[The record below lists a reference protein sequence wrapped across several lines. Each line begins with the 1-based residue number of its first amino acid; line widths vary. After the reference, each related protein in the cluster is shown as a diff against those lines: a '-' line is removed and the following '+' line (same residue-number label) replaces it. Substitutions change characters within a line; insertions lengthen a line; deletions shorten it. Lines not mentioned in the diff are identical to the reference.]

1 MVMNIEKILPL
12 HNWHNGEVRVS
23 PTQTA
28 TSLILAAAL
37 GLLAC
42 GRDEGT
48 SEGRQEGWVPGL
60 EGAWSSPH
68 PDAES
73 SFAIERIGYGGG
85 NEETKGASGVRIL
98 MADQV
103 LAAPRLYTSGH
114 GPEAILISFS
124 GRVLHRWHC
133 DWRSLQDVPA
143 LDGPTQNT
151 FRRALLLPQGD
162 LLAVFGGRG
171 LVRMDLEAKPRW
183 IYTERAHHDLTLD
196 EQGQL
201 WTLIRKEAI
210 EPRLGHSSPIV
221 EDCIV
226 QLDLESGQELRR
238 VSVLEALLQS
248 PAARL
253 VREARVNQGDF
264 LHTNTLEILSSKKAA
279 LHPNWK
285 PGQALIC
292 LRELDALAVVDLE
305 AERVVWYKAEAGVAP
320 HEPETTEAGTLL
332 LFDNHGNQGAS
343 AVREFNLPGFKQVWS
358 HKGQPP
364 DQFFSRFCGAAHR
377 LSNGNTLI
385 VESNRGLAFELDPD
399 GNRVWEFANP
409 ERAGKGD
416 RWIAAIFDL
425 FPISG
430 KSPEADL
437 SWLPE

>member
-143 LDGPTQNT
+143 LDG
-151 FRRALLLPQGD
+151 
-162 LLAVFGGRG
+162 
-171 LVRMDLEAKPRW
+171 
-183 IYTERAHHDLTLD
+183 
-196 EQGQL
+196 
-201 WTLIRKEAI
+201 
-210 EPRLGHSSPIV
+210 
-221 EDCIV
+221 
-226 QLDLESGQELRR
+226 
-238 VSVLEALLQS
+238 
-248 PAARL
+248 
-253 VREARVNQGDF
+253 
-264 LHTNTLEILSSKKAA
+264 
-279 LHPNWK
+279 
-285 PGQALIC
+285 
-292 LRELDALAVVDLE
+292 
-305 AERVVWYKAEAGVAP
+305 
-320 HEPETTEAGTLL
+320 
-332 LFDNHGNQGAS
+332 
-343 AVREFNLPGFKQVWS
+343 
-358 HKGQPP
+358 
-364 DQFFSRFCGAAHR
+364 
-377 LSNGNTLI
+377 
-385 VESNRGLAFELDPD
+385 
-399 GNRVWEFANP
+399 
-409 ERAGKGD
+409 
-416 RWIAAIFDL
+416 
-425 FPISG
+425 
-430 KSPEADL
+430 
-437 SWLPE
+437 

>member
-1 MVMNIEKILPL
+1 
-12 HNWHNGEVRVS
+12 VRVF
-23 PTQTA
+23 PIQAA
-28 TSLILAAAL
+28 TFLILAAAL
-37 GLLAC
+37 GLIAC
-42 GRDEGT
+42 GPGESIDED
-48 SEGRQEGWVPGL
+48 RQEGWVPGL

-68 PDAES
+68 PGAAR
-73 SFAIERIGYGGG
+73 SFAIEGIGYGGG
-85 NEETKGASGVRIL
+85 SEETKGASGVRML
-98 MADQV
+98 VADQV

-133 DWRSLQDVPA
+133 DWRSLPSVPA

-162 LLAVFGGRG
+162 LLAIFGGRG
-171 LVRMDLEAKPRW
+171 LVRMDAKAKPRW
-183 IYTERAHHDLTLD
+183 VYTERAHHDLTLD

-201 WTLIRKEAI
+201 WTLIRKETI

-221 EDCIV
+221 DDFIV
-226 QLDLESGQELRR
+226 QLDLQSGQELRR
-238 VSVLEALLQS
+238 ISVLEALLQS
-248 PAARL
+248 PAAKL
-253 VREARVNQGDF
+253 VHEARVKQGDF
-264 LHTNTLEILSSKKAA
+264 LHTNTLEILNSEKAA
-279 LHPNWK
+279 LHPSWK

-305 AERVVWYKAEAGVAP
+305 AKRAVWYKAKAGVAP
-320 HEPETTEAGTLL
+320 HEPETTQAGTLL

-343 AVREFNLPGFKQVWS
+343 VVREFALPGFKQIWS

-425 FPISG
+425 FPIPG
-430 KSPEADL
+430 NSPEADL